1 MEFAFH
7 LSPYDAPFLEEEA
20 ARLLAQCLE
29 AHSREAVP
37 GLWKAVDNLNAYAAK
52 GPGRETR
59 RTRYRVYGAVLIAL
73 GIFVLVPGLAEPRT
87 PSLIAAGTIGIV
99 SGILSFCLTRKK
111 RAPSPPASCR
121 KEAARLL
128 SQRRGVDWTLPENRT
143 ELRFDEAGLAILAG
157 GKEEA
162 VPYGEMTA
170 VYETERLWL
179 LLCGG
184 EQAILLQKKDLT
196 KGDAAEFAPCLR
208 KKITAK

>member
-20 ARLLAQCLE
+20 ARLLAQRLE

-73 GIFVLVPGLAEPRT
+73 GIFVLVPGWGEPGT
-87 PSLIAAGTIGIV
+87 PSIIGGGTFGFV
-99 SGILSFCLTRKK
+99 SVILSFCITRKK

-128 SQRRGVDWTLPENRT
+128 SQRRSVDWTLPENRT

-157 GKEEA
+157 GKDDA

-170 VYETERLWL
+170 VYEAERLWL

-208 KKITAK
+208 EKITAK

>member
-1 MEFAFH
+1 M
-7 LSPYDAPFLEEEA
+7 
-20 ARLLAQCLE
+20 
-29 AHSREAVP
+29 
-37 GLWKAVDNLNAYAAK
+37 
-52 GPGRETR
+52 
-59 RTRYRVYGAVLIAL
+59 
-73 GIFVLVPGLAEPRT
+73 AEPRT

-157 GKEEA
+157 GKEDA

-208 KKITAK
+208 EKITAK

>member
-1 MEFAFH
+1 MEFTFH
-7 LSPYDAPFLEEEA
+7 LSPYDAPSLEEEA
-20 ARLLAQCLE
+20 ARLLSQRLE

-59 RTRYRVYGAVLIAL
+59 RTRYRVYGVVLIAL
-73 GIFVLVPGLAEPRT
+73 GIFALVPGLAEPRT
-87 PSLIAAGTIGIV
+87 PALIAAGMIGIV
-99 SGILSFCLTRKK
+99 SGILNFCLTREK

-128 SQRRGVDWTLPENRT
+128 SQRRSVDWTLPENRT

-157 GKEEA
+157 GKEDA
-162 VPYGEMTA
+162 VPYGKMTA

-208 KKITAK
+208 EKITTK

>member
-20 ARLLAQCLE
+20 ARLLAQRLE

-59 RTRYRVYGAVLIAL
+59 RTRYRAYGAVLLAP
-73 GIFVLVPGLAEPRT
+73 GIFVRVPGLAEPRT

-157 GKEEA
+157 GKEDA

-208 KKITAK
+208 EKITAK

>member
-20 ARLLAQCLE
+20 ARLLAQRLE

-52 GPGRETR
+52 GPGRE
-59 RTRYRVYGAVLIAL
+59 TRYRVYGAVLIAL

-128 SQRRGVDWTLPENRT
+128 SQRRSVDWTLPENRT

-170 VYETERLWL
+170 VYEAERLWL

-208 KKITAK
+208 EKITAK

>member
-1 MEFAFH
+1 MEFTFH
-7 LSPYDAPFLEEEA
+7 LSPYDAPFLGGEP
-20 ARLLAQCLE
+20 ARLLAQRLE

-143 ELRFDEAGLAILAG
+143 ELRFDEAGLAILTG
-157 GKEEA
+157 GKEDA

-208 KKITAK
+208 EKITAK

>member
-20 ARLLAQCLE
+20 ARLLAQRLE

-87 PSLIAAGTIGIV
+87 PSLLAAGTIV
-99 SGILSFCLTRKK
+99 MAAGILSYGRTRKK
-111 RAPSPPASCR
+111 SPPSPPASCR

-170 VYETERLWL
+170 VYEAERLWL

-208 KKITAK
+208 EKITAK

>member
-20 ARLLAQCLE
+20 ARLLAQRLE

-99 SGILSFCLTRKK
+99 SGILSF
-111 RAPSPPASCR
+111 
-121 KEAARLL
+121 
-128 SQRRGVDWTLPENRT
+128 
-143 ELRFDEAGLAILAG
+143 
-157 GKEEA
+157 
-162 VPYGEMTA
+162 
-170 VYETERLWL
+170 
-179 LLCGG
+179 
-184 EQAILLQKKDLT
+184 
-196 KGDAAEFAPCLR
+196 
-208 KKITAK
+208 